1 MSDRISMRDR
11 LISEFVEN
19 YMEKLF
25 YFCLKKTGSNNEAED
40 LTQDIALNIL
50 TALNKGTIPTS
61 FSAWVWRI
69 ARNRY
74 AAWANHRHR
83 RNESVAGADIG
94 DYEIED
100 ENGNILDEMIHSEQ
114 LSLFRR
120 ELALIRSDYRNIV
133 VAYYIENRSMRDIAA
148 NLSLSLETVKKRLQ
162 RARTILKEGMDMAR
176 EFGVRSYK
184 PEQIAF
190 IQDGK
195 DGEKGQPWSII
206 THLLYKN
213 IFLETYENP
222 ETAEE
227 LSLELGIALP
237 YMEDELEYLVREELL
252 RKVGNQYE
260 TNFPIVSREEQRRVY
275 DANKRIQK
283 PLTDKICELID
294 LYMKEAGAKV
304 NMDYVGYETAKWALL
319 VRTFDWLC
327 WDFSECNDHK
337 QEYEVSCPS
346 RPDNGAWTLTGYETV
361 DWKEPVFFVGKHNYR
376 SYDKDEVKQ
385 EVDFGQ
391 FKFYVGNLYAKT
403 PEFLTYAEAYTLWLV
418 CVGRTE
424 DCGDGYVR
432 KLLEYGYLKMSSGV
446 VEPNVVIF
454 DRAAQETYSAE
465 AAAGLKALKDE
476 IGALIAQAPSVS
488 RGYVVEQA
496 LEDGWLNLDEHTI
509 NTVGAFI
516 YL

>member
-1 MSDRISMRDR
+1 MSDMISMCDR
-11 LISEFVEN
+11 LISEFAET

-25 YFCLKKTGSNNEAED
+25 YFCLKKTGSSTEAED
-40 LTQDIALNIL
+40 LTQDIALNVL
-50 TALNKGTIPTS
+50 TALNKGTIPKS
-61 FSAWVWRI
+61 FSAWVWQI

-74 AAWANHRHR
+74 AGWADGKHR
-83 RNESVAGADIG
+83 RNESVTGADIG

-100 ENGNILDEMIHSEQ
+100 ESGNILDEVIHSEQ

-133 VAYYIENRSMRDIAA
+133 VAYYIENQSMRDIAA

-184 PEQIAF
+184 PEQVAF
-190 IQDGK
+190 VMNGK
-195 DGEKGQPWSII
+195 DGDKGQPWSII
-206 THLLYKN
+206 THLFYKN

-252 RKVGNQYE
+252 RKVDQKYE
-260 TNFPIVSREEQRRVY
+260 TNFPIISREEQRKVY

-283 PLTDKICELID
+283 PLTDKICALIEL
-294 LYMKEAGAKV
+294 YRKEGGAKAKEG
-304 NMDYVGYETAKWALL
+304 YVGYEAAKWALL

-327 WDFSECNDHK
+327 WYSGEHDYNQ
-337 QEYEVSCPS
+337 QEYRISCPS

-361 DWKEPVFFVGKHNYR
+361 DWKEPEFVGQHGYLSRDEN
-376 SYDKDEVKQ
+376 EVKQ
-385 EVDFGQ
+385 DIEFGQ
-391 FKFYVGNLYAKT
+391 FKFYAGGFYDKT
-403 PEFLTYAEAYTLWLV
+403 PEHLTYIEAYTLWLV
-418 CVGRTE
+418 CAGRTE
-424 DCGDGYVR
+424 DCESGYVE
-432 KLLEYGYLKMSSGV
+432 KLLKYGYLKKHNGV

-454 DRAAQETYSAE
+454 DRTAQEPYSAE
-465 AAAGLKALKDE
+465 AAAKLKALKEE
-476 IGALIAQAPSVS
+476 ISALIAQAPSVS
-488 RGYVVEQA
+488 RGYVVQQA
-496 LEDGWLNLDEHTI
+496 LEDGWLGYDE
-509 NTVGAFI
+509 NTVNTLGAFI